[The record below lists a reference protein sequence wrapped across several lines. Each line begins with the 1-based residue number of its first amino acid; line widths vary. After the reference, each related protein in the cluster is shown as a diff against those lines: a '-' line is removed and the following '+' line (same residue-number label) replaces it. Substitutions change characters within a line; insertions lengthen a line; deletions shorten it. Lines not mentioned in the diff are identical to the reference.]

1 MRMENPRF
9 APLIAAIGLLGSINV
24 THASAPDLI
33 EAERHFALKVM
44 PILKAKCFA
53 CHGDDPDEIEGGL
66 SMLTRDDLLLGG
78 DGYGDVVV
86 PGSPAESIIMT
97 AIKWADP
104 DLEMP
109 PKENDR
115 LTASQISIIEKWI
128 AHGAVWPSL
137 ETQKGFREEEWSET
151 HNEDGQ
157 IVRTSGGQSEEWTYR
172 RYQPEDIWAFRPVQK
187 PTIPESYQGNPIDYF
202 VFEKTR
208 AAGYE
213 PAPRADPRTLVRRA
227 NLSLV
232 GYLPT
237 PAEAAAFAAAD
248 PVTAMSD
255 LVDDLLATPHYGE
268 RWAQHW
274 LDVARYAD
282 TAGMSNDYERSNMW
296 RYRDYVIRSLN
307 TDKPYDQFIVEQIA
321 GDEIWSSQPEAERD
335 PELLI
340 ATSFLRMGSWDPA
353 MVLVPEARQLYIDDV
368 VNSVGQTFL
377 STTMRC
383 FKCHDHKFDP
393 LPTLDYYRVYA
404 TFAGTQLAEREAPFL
419 PEENLNRMAE
429 EKAVVEK
436 LLAFASAKNNEL
448 KAKSD
453 AADRAWYAA
462 HDLPYVSADDRKE
475 MPDELKPP
483 RHAGLDYTEQGR
495 LKVRAQDE
503 WIWNRRLE
511 RYEPMVQSVYNGPDP
526 KFLNSR
532 KLRMPAQTS
541 NGTVESF
548 IFTGG
553 SLQAPAARVQPGVLS
568 ALGVPVDPEADD
580 PYVIPEDLDGR
591 RLAFAHWVADPRN
604 PLTAR
609 TIVNRVWQHHFGRPI
624 AGNPVNFG
632 AKGKKPTH
640 PELLDWLAA
649 DFVEHGWKLKRL
661 HKLIMT
667 SAAYQMSAQHPQQ
680 AELANTDPNNEL
692 LAFYP
697 HRRLSAEEIR
707 DSMLRITGELNPE
720 VGGLPI
726 MPEMNREVALQPRM
740 IQFSIAPAY
749 QPSIKPEDRNRRSIY
764 AYRVRG
770 LPDPFLEIFNQPNPN
785 DACERRDD
793 AAVSPQ
799 AFTMMNSDVMTDR
812 SIAFALRLEQEA
824 ASLEDQIKVAF
835 ELAFNRQPSIP
846 EKRSLLKYAREM
858 QDYHR
863 GITPEPVTYPTQI
876 TRTLVEEFSGQPF
889 DYEEILPNYE
899 VYQPDPKAADVSP
912 DTRALA
918 DICLLIFNTNEFIY
932 SY

>member
-1 MRMENPRF
+1 MENLRLPAF
-9 APLIAAIGLLGSINV
+9 AAALVLLATVAPAFGES
-24 THASAPDLI
+24 PDLVA
-33 EAERHFALKVM
+33 AEREFALKVL
-44 PILKAKCFA
+44 PLLKAKCFA
-53 CHGDDPDEIEGGL
+53 CHGEDPDEIEGGL

-86 PGSPAESIIMT
+86 PGSAQESIIMT
-97 AIKWADP
+97 AITWADP

-109 PKENDR
+109 PKANDR
-115 LTASQISIIEKWI
+115 LTDPQVALIEKWI

-137 ETQKGFREEEWSET
+137 DKQKAFREEEWANT
-151 HNEDGQ
+151 HTEDGE
-157 IVRTSGGQSEEWTYR
+157 IMRTSGGQSDEWTYR
-172 RYQPEDIWAFRPVQK
+172 RYQPEEIWAFQPVKK
-187 PTIPESYQGNPIDYF
+187 PEIPETFHGNPVDYF
-202 VFEKTR
+202 VSGKLQ
-208 AAGYE
+208 AAGYA
-213 PAPRADPRTLVRRA
+213 PAPRTDVRTLARRA
-227 NLSLV
+227 SLSLV

-248 PVTAMSD
+248 PATAMGD

-274 LDVARYAD
+274 LDIARYAD
-282 TAGMSNDYERSNMW
+282 TAGMSNDYERSNLW

-307 TDKPYDQFIVEQIA
+307 DDKPYNQFIVEQLA
-321 GDEIWSSQPEAERD
+321 GDEIWSGQPEDQRD
-335 PELLI
+335 PELLV
-340 ATSFLRMGSWDPA
+340 ATGFLRMGSWDPA

-419 PEENLNRMAE
+419 PEENLRGMAE
-429 EKAVVEK
+429 EKAIVER
-436 LLAFASAKNNEL
+436 LLAFASEKNDEL

-453 AADRAWYAA
+453 AADRAWYAENG
-462 HDLPYVSADDRKE
+462 LPFVKGDARKA

-483 RHAGLDYTEQGR
+483 RHAGLDYTELGR

-503 WIWNRRLE
+503 WIWTRRLE
-511 RYEPMVQSVYNGPDP
+511 RFEPMVQSVYNGADLES
-526 KFLNSR
+526 LNSR
-532 KLRMPAQTS
+532 KLRMPAKPVE
-541 NGTVESF
+541 GKIESF

-553 SLQAPAARVQPGVLS
+553 SLQARAARVQPGVLS
-568 ALGVPVDPEADD
+568 ALRVPVDPDADD
-580 PYVIPEDLDGR
+580 PYVISEALEGR
-591 RLAFAHWVADPRN
+591 RLAFANWVADPRN

-609 TIVNRVWQHHFGRPI
+609 TIVNRVWQHHFGRAI
-624 AGNPVNFG
+624 AGNTINFG
-632 AKGKKPTH
+632 AKGQKPTH
-640 PELLDWLAA
+640 PELLDWLTA
-649 DFVEHGWKLKRL
+649 DFVENGWKIKRL

-680 AELANTDPNNEL
+680 AELANTDPTNDL

-697 HRRLSAEEIR
+697 NRRLTAEELR

-749 QPSIKPEDRNRRSIY
+749 QPSITPEDRNRRSIY

-785 DACERRDD
+785 DACERRDE
-793 AAVSPQ
+793 ASVSPQ
-799 AFTMMNSDVMTDR
+799 AFTMMNSDMMTDR
-812 SIAFALRLEQEA
+812 SIAFALRLEKEA
-824 ASLEDQIKVAF
+824 QSVDDQIDLAF
-835 ELAFNRQPSIP
+835 ELAFNRPPSVP
-846 EKRSLLKYAREM
+846 EKQTLLTYVQKM
-858 QDYHR
+858 QGYHHEVV
-863 GITPEPVTYPTQI
+863 PDPVTYPTKI

-899 VYQPDPKAADVSP
+899 VYQPDAKAADVSP
-912 DTRALA
+912 ETRALA

-932 SY
+932 TY